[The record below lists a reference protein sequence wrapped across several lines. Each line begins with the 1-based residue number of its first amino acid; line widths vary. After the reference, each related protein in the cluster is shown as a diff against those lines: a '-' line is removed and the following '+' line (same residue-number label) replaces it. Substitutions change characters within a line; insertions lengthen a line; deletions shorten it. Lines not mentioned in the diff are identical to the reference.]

1 MKGDKKRR
9 QSMFKRGNK
18 CGLGHHSVYN
28 VNPNSEYVR
37 PTVEEAELM
46 DVDQVVHDAMAS
58 TSTSTDQKPDV
69 MLLRPRLKQPEYKCT
84 RSNKTSDLG

>member
-1 MKGDKKRR
+1 
-9 QSMFKRGNK
+9 MFKRGNK
-18 CGLGHHSVYN
+18 CWSGCQSVSK
-28 VNPNSEYVR
+28 VTPNSEYVR
-37 PTVEEAELM
+37 PTMEEAELM

-84 RSNKTSDLG
+84 GSRKTSYFG